1 MICKKC
7 ETMLSEDAKFCPV
20 CGAPVEAEPQV
31 AVQPEPVVES
41 VPQPIPQPVPQA
53 VVQPTPVQTQEKKKF
68 SEENIPEQYK
78 LMGPWSYFWLN
89 ILFSIPVVG
98 FIFLIIFTFS
108 KGNLNRR
115 NYARSFWC
123 TWLVAAIIFVVIL
136 LIYVI
141 LAVILG
147 VSMADLASSSA
158 PAMMY

>member
-20 CGAPVEAEPQV
+20 CGSPVEAEPQV
-31 AVQPEPVVES
+31 AVQPEPA
-41 VPQPIPQPVPQA
+41 PQPIPQPVPQV

-68 SEENIPEQYK
+68 SEEDIPEQYK

-115 NYARSFWC
+115 NYARTFWC
-123 TWLVAAIIFVVIL
+123 TWLVAAIISIVIL

-141 LAVILG
+141 LAVIMG
-147 VSMADLASSSA
+147 VSMAEIAGSSA
-158 PAMMY
+158 PTMMY